1 LVSRAGL
8 EPERPIDESQVIDC
22 TNRQK
27 RQNRYL
33 SQTEVHSGYTE
44 PVEIAAGKPR
54 ILPAN
59 ITAPGVTR
67 AALYL
72 RISTKTDKR
81 DDDAARQRKRQD
93 VENQRRQLREF
104 CEAQGW
110 QIVDEYTDE
119 ESGAKSDRAGFQRM
133 WQDAAQRRF
142 DVLLFWALDRFSREG
157 VIETLNYLQRL
168 HSFGINWRSHTE
180 QYLDSCGVFREAVLA
195 ILAAIAKQE
204 RIRIS
209 ERTRAGLDRAR
220 EKGTRTGRPIGR
232 PRLVFHRDHVR
243 ELRKEGLSWRQ
254 IGIRLRASPTAIRR
268 AHAAAVTAENGDS
281 GTCREVGKENGH
293 V

>member
-1 LVSRAGL
+1 MTHPTALGEAAIPALGFVSN
-8 EPERPIDESQVIDC
+8 P
-22 TNRQK
+22 
-27 RQNRYL
+27 
-33 SQTEVHSGYTE
+33 
-44 PVEIAAGKPR
+44 AA
-54 ILPAN
+54 I
-59 ITAPGVTR
+59 R

-72 RISTKTDKR
+72 RISTRSDKR

-104 CEAQGW
+104 CETQGW
-110 QIVDEYTDE
+110 QIVAEYTDE

-157 VIETLNYLQRL
+157 VLETLNYLQRL
-168 HSFGINWRSHTE
+168 NSFGINWRSHTE
-180 QYLDSCGVFREAVLA
+180 QYLDSCGVFRDAVLA

-204 RIRIS
+204 RVRIS

-232 PRLVFHRDHVR
+232 PRLVFHRDQVQ

-254 IGIRLRASPTAIRR
+254 IARRVGASSTAVRR
-268 AHAAAVTAENGDS
+268 AHAADIGGSEAH
-281 GTCREVGKENGH
+281 REAGKETSH